1 MIKSLKG
8 KVTFVYICLVLTIA
22 VVGLASVISLFELNK
37 SINALMTNNYK
48 GINAVNTMLESVES
62 QNTAVLNYINTKE
75 EANIEL
81 YFIGSNTFHKS
92 YMMEAS
98 DIASPQGKDLVLKI
112 NESYSRYTNLFSE
125 LQNIE
130 NKNGIQAAINY
141 YDHNML
147 QEFNKLKQNLN
158 DLSSMNETE
167 MVNSKNAIVSNSKK
181 LMYIIFTLSIISV
194 IGGLLISRFLVNK
207 FLKPIT
213 VLINTMK
220 SVKEG
225 DLNHQAPIF
234 SEDEIG
240 ELSREFN
247 NMTRRLDQYEHST
260 AGKLLTEKNKSVAIV
275 KSISDP
281 LVVLD
286 TNYNIMMI
294 NSACETFFNI
304 KEDLVVNKY
313 FLDAIRNSDL
323 LEHIQN
329 VVHNREDNKSKIIHF
344 ASSGKDYYFNV
355 IVNTVKNTEGDIT
368 DLVLL
373 FQNVTSLKQLE
384 KMKANFIST
393 VSHEFKT
400 PLTSIMIGTSLI
412 TDENIGELN
421 EKQRKIVETIK
432 DDGERL
438 SELVTNLLQ
447 LSRIESDRSVFDI
460 RSYSV
465 IGIVENCIRG
475 FYDVAESK
483 EINLYYDVDENL
495 PKVNVDQEKIS
506 WVINNLISNALKYT
520 NAGDEISVTA
530 QVQHEKMCISV
541 KDTGIGIPEEYREK
555 IFDKFVQVKDFRSE
569 AHGTGLGLTIAKEIV
584 EAHGGEIWCESKL
597 DVGSTFTFTLPL
609 AE

>member
-1 MIKSLKG
+1 MKSLKG
-8 KVTFVYICLVLTIA
+8 KITLVYICLVLTIA
-22 VVGLASVISLFELNK
+22 VVGLSSVASLFELNK

-81 YFIGSNTFHKS
+81 YFMGSDTFHKS

-112 NESYSRYTNLFSE
+112 NENYNKYTNLFSE

-130 NKNGIQAAINY
+130 DKNGIQAAINY
-141 YDHNML
+141 YDQNML
-147 QEFNKLKQNLN
+147 PEFNKLKQNLN
-158 DLSSMNETE
+158 DLSNINEAD
-167 MVNSKNAIVSNSKK
+167 MLNSKNSIVSNSRR
-181 LMYIIFTLSIISV
+181 LMYVIFILSIISV
-194 IGGLLISRFLVNK
+194 IGGLIISRFLVNK

-213 VLINTMK
+213 VLISTMK

-247 NMTRRLDQYEHST
+247 NMTKRLDEYEHST

-281 LVVLD
+281 LIVLD
-286 TNYNIMMI
+286 TNYNIIMI

-304 KEDLVVNKY
+304 EEDKVVNKY
-313 FLDAIRNSDL
+313 FLEAIRNNDL
-323 LEHIQN
+323 LDHIQN
-329 VVHNREDNKSKIIHF
+329 IVQNKEDNKSKIIHF
-344 ASSGKDYYFNV
+344 ASNDKDYYFNV
-355 IVNTVKNTEGDIT
+355 IVNTVKNTEGNIT

-384 KMKANFIST
+384 KMKADFIST

-421 EKQRKIVETIK
+421 EKQRKIVDTIK
-432 DDGERL
+432 DDSERL

-447 LSRIESDRSVFDI
+447 LTKIESDTSIFDI
-460 RSYSV
+460 QPYSV
-465 IGIVENCIRG
+465 LGIVENCVRG

-483 EINLYYDVDENL
+483 EIDLNYDVDDNL
-495 PKVNVDQEKIS
+495 PKVIVDQEKIS

-520 NAGDEISVTA
+520 NAGDEISVMA
-530 QVQHEKMCISV
+530 QVQHGKMCISV
-541 KDTGIGIPEEYREK
+541 RDTGIGIPEEYREK
-555 IFDKFVQVKDFRSE
+555 IFDKFVQVRDFRSE

-584 EAHGGEIWCESKL
+584 EAHGGEIWCDSKL

>member
-1 MIKSLKG
+1 MKSLKG
-8 KVTFVYICLVLTIA
+8 KITLVYICLVLTIA
-22 VVGLASVISLFELNK
+22 VVGLSSVASLFELNK

-62 QNTAVLNYINTKE
+62 QNAAVLNYINTKE

-81 YFIGSNTFHKS
+81 YFMGSDTFHKS

-112 NESYSRYTNLFSE
+112 NENYNKYSNLFSE
-125 LQNIE
+125 LQDIE
-130 NKNGIQAAINY
+130 DKNGIQAAINY
-141 YDHNML
+141 YDQNML
-147 QEFNKLKQNLN
+147 PEFNKLKQNLN
-158 DLSSMNETE
+158 DLSNINEAD
-167 MVNSKNAIVSNSKK
+167 MVNSKNSIVNNSRR
-181 LMYIIFTLSIISV
+181 LMYVIFILSIISV
-194 IGGLLISRFLVNK
+194 IGGLIISRFLVNK

-247 NMTRRLDQYEHST
+247 NMTKRLDEYEHST

-281 LVVLD
+281 LIVLD
-286 TNYNIMMI
+286 TNYNIIMI
-294 NSACETFFNI
+294 NSACETFFNVD
-304 KEDLVVNKY
+304 EDKVVNKY
-313 FLDAIRNSDL
+313 FLEAIRNNDL
-323 LEHIQN
+323 LDHIQN
-329 VVHNREDNKSKIIHF
+329 IVQNKEDNKSKIIHF
-344 ASSGKDYYFNV
+344 TSHDKDYYFNV
-355 IVNTVKNTEGDIT
+355 IVNTVKNTEGNIT

-384 KMKANFIST
+384 KMKADFIST

-421 EKQRKIVETIK
+421 EKQRKIVDTIK
-432 DDGERL
+432 DDSERL

-447 LSRIESDRSVFDI
+447 LTKIESDTSIFDI
-460 RSYSV
+460 QTYSV
-465 IGIVENCIRG
+465 LGIVENCVRG

-495 PKVNVDQEKIS
+495 PKVIVDQEKIS

-520 NAGDEISVTA
+520 NAGDEISVMA
-530 QVQHEKMCISV
+530 QVQHGKMCISV
-541 KDTGIGIPEEYREK
+541 RDTGIGIPEEYREK
-555 IFDKFVQVKDFRSE
+555 IFDKFVQVRDFRSE

-584 EAHGGEIWCESKL
+584 EAHGGEIWCDSKL